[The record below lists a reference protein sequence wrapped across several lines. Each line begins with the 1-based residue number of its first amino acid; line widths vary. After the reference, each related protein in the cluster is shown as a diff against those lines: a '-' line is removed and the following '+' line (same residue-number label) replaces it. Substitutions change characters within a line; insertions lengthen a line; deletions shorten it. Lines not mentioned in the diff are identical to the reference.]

1 MAKKPTLDELRLKYN
16 DRPTSSNS
24 YVIDGVPYNIVSHYV
39 GSKDVSA
46 VVLALATTRAY
57 SDLTSKEAVNKP

>member
-24 YVIDGVPYNIVSHYV
+24 YVIDGVSYNIVSHYV

-46 VVLALATTRAY
+46 LFSLLQQQKRM
-57 SDLTSKEAVNKP
+57 PI

>member
-39 GSKDVSA
+39 GSKDV
-46 VVLALATTRAY
+46 LALATTKAY
-57 SDLTSKEAVNKP
+57 ADLTSKEAVNKP